1 MQVVAAKNAFSKISN
16 HQNLDL
22 KKDKTCKMNV
32 MEFQIKKG
40 VSHGSNFK
48 MGPFHH
54 LKTEQA
60 GQIN

>member
-1 MQVVAAKNAFSKISN
+1 MLK
-16 HQNLDL
+16 HDL
-22 KKDKTCKMNV
+22 KKKTGKICKMNV
-32 MEFQIKKG
+32 MEFQIKKC

-54 LKTEQA
+54 LKTKQA

>member
-1 MQVVAAKNAFSKISN
+1 MQVVAAKNAFSKINN

-22 KKDKTCKMNV
+22 KKEKTCD
-32 MEFQIKKG
+32 FQIKKG

>member
-1 MQVVAAKNAFSKISN
+1 MQVVAAKNAFSKINN

-40 VSHGSNFK
+40 VSHGSNFN
-48 MGPFHH
+48 
-54 LKTEQA
+54 KTEQA